1 MQKTWM
7 VRLGRSGAAC
17 LVLASLGV
25 ACDASVDTLGSSA
38 QKTQLQVINGDF
50 GTDTSGWWGSN
61 TTLYTAGGRLC
72 ADVPG
77 GTINPW
83 DVIVGQNDLVLE
95 DGTFEFSFSASAT
108 PGGHVA
114 RSLVQLPVDP
124 YTAFAEIPA
133 ALSEDPAEFSQTFT
147 SPGPGAPLGVQ
158 FQLGGSADPWTFC
171 VDDVSVA
178 EPKVDVVVNGDFSDG
193 QGPWW
198 TTGFPLDVSTGEACA
213 TIPAGGDPW
222 SAIIG
227 QGGIELL
234 GGSNYEFSFFVKG
247 NGAANVRALVQLN
260 ADPWTGYIELNQQP
274 GPDGT
279 TYSGT
284 FLAPSDVADAAVQFQ
299 VGGAS
304 EEWTFCADNV
314 SLTSD
319 APIEYYTP
327 DTGPA
332 VRVNQHGYPAYGPKK
347 GTFVTEETAP
357 VYFAIQK
364 ADGTVVLSGVTV
376 PKGVDPSA
384 GTNVH
389 TFDFSA
395 LTKVGDG
402 FVAVIGDVA
411 SYPFSITKD
420 PYETLRIDSLNFYYT
435 QRSGIEIDG
444 GIAGPLYARPAGHVS
459 SPGSGDLNQ
468 GDNDV
473 PCQPADNSAPIYGEP
488 WTCDYTLDVR
498 GGWYDAGD
506 QGKYVVN
513 GGIAVHQLLNIFER
527 TGFAPNVDDGALADG
542 SLAIPESD
550 NGVPDLLDEVRWELE
565 FFLKMIVPEG
575 DPLAGMVH
583 HKVHDHQWT
592 GLPLLP
598 HQDDKL
604 RWLHRPST
612 AATLNLAAT
621 AAQAARI
628 YKKYD
633 KAFATTLLKAAENAW
648 EAALEHPD
656 LYAPLEDGASGGG
669 PYNDAD
675 VTDEFY
681 WAAAELYLTTEDC
694 KYLDYV
700 LDSPHHTGEVFT
712 TAGFIWY
719 EMAALARIDLATVPS
734 KLPDLDDVQY
744 SVLEGAELYLASQA
758 ASPFGQ
764 PYLTDDGEY
773 VWGSNSQILNNIVV
787 LAVAYDLSGDERY
800 RAGALEG
807 LDYVLGRNALNN
819 SYVTGYGE
827 VNAHNQ
833 HSRWYAH
840 QLNPDLPNPP
850 VGALSG
856 GPNSHPGEW
865 DPTMARL
872 FGVQGC
878 APQQCYVDDVNSW
891 STNEIT
897 LNWNSTL
904 AWVANW
910 AADQDSLKSK
920 AGCKKKYTGKKAKKA
935 KKKHDDKVCKAGKQP
950 KPKKTKKGVN
960 NAAKKSAFVGPKFP
974 GKRVPKYAGKH

>member
-1 MQKTWM
+1 MQKSWF

-25 ACDASVDTLGSSA
+25 ACDASVDTFGGA
-38 QKTQLQVINGDF
+38 EAEGFGQKMQRQVINGDF
-50 GTDTSGWWGSN
+50 GTDTDGWWGSN
-61 TTLYTAGGRLC
+61 TTVYSSGGRLC

-77 GTINPW
+77 GTVNPW
-83 DVIVGQNDLVLE
+83 DVIVGQSAVE
-95 DGTFEFSFSASAT
+95 HEAGPYEFRFSASAT

-114 RSLVQLPVDP
+114 RSLVQLDGSP
-124 YTAFAEIPA
+124 YTPFAEIPA
-133 ALSEDPAEFSQTFT
+133 ALTEAPTVFSQSYD
-147 SPGPGAPLGVQ
+147 SPAADVPNTVQ

-178 EPKVDVVVNGDFSDG
+178 KPKVNVVVDGDFSDG

-213 TIPAGGDPW
+213 TIPPGGDPW

-227 QGGIELL
+227 QGGIALTA
-234 GGSNYEFSFFVKG
+234 GVNYEFSFFVKG

-260 ADPWTGYIELNQQP
+260 AAPYDGYIELNQQP

-284 FLAPSDVADAAVQFQ
+284 FVAPSDIADAAVQFQ

-314 SLTSD
+314 ALTSD

-332 VRVNQHGYPAYGPKK
+332 VRVNQHGYPGDGPKK

-357 VYFAIQK
+357 VAFSIKK
-364 ADGTVVLSGVTV
+364 ANGKVVFSGTTV

-384 GTNVH
+384 GESVH

-395 LTKVGDG
+395 LTKTGDG
-402 FVAVIGDVA
+402 FVAVIGDVV
-411 SYPFSITKD
+411 SYPFSIAKD

-444 GIAGPLYARPAGHVS
+444 DIAGPLYARPAGHVS
-459 SPGSGDLNQ
+459 SPGSGDANQ

-488 WTCDYTLDVR
+488 WTCDYTLDVT

-513 GGIAVHQLLNIFER
+513 GGIAVHQLLNIIER
-527 TGFAPNVDDGALADG
+527 TGWAPNVDQGALGDG

-550 NGVPDLLDEVRWELE
+550 NGVPDLLDEVRYELE
-565 FFLKMIVPEG
+565 FFLKMVVPAG

-583 HKVHDHQWT
+583 HKVHDHEWT

-633 KAFATTLLKAAENAW
+633 KAFSAKLLAAAESAW
-648 EAALEHPD
+648 AAALAHPD
-656 LYAPLEDGASGGG
+656 LYAPASDGASGGG

-675 VTDEFY
+675 VSDEFY
-681 WAAAELYLTTEDC
+681 WAAAELYLTTEKC
-694 KYLDYV
+694 KYLDFV
-700 LDSPHHTGEVFT
+700 QASPHHTGEVFT

-719 EMAALARIDLATVPS
+719 EMAALARLDLATVPS
-734 KLPDLDDVQY
+734 ALPDVDDVQA
-744 SVLEGAELYLASQA
+744 SVLEGAELYLANQA
-758 ASPFGQ
+758 SSPFGQ
-764 PYLTDDGEY
+764 PYLTDDGGY
-773 VWGSNSQILNNIVV
+773 VWGSNSQVLNNIVV
-787 LAVAYDLSGDERY
+787 LAVAYDISGDERY
-800 RAGALEG
+800 RKGALEG
-807 LDYVLGRNALNN
+807 LDYILGRNALNN
-819 SYVTGYGE
+819 SYVTDYGT
-827 VNAHNQ
+827 VSSHNE

-850 VGALSG
+850 TGSLSG
-856 GPNSHPGEW
+856 GPNSYPDQW
-865 DPTMARL
+865 DPTMTRL
-872 FGVQGC
+872 FGGQGC
-878 APQQCYVDDVNSW
+878 SPQQCYVDDINSW

-897 LNWNSTL
+897 LNWNSAL
-904 AWVANW
+904 AWVASW
-910 AADQDSLKSK
+910 AADQDSAK
-920 AGCKKKYTGKKAKKA
+920 AKGGSGCHKEKKKKETG
-935 KKKHDDKVCKAGKQP
+935 KVCKEE
-950 KPKKTKKGVN
+950 KKKK
-960 NAAKKSAFVGPKFP
+960 K
-974 GKRVPKYAGKH
+974 